1 METRA
6 SKHRSSPD
14 ARRLEGIVAAA
25 FDAIIAV
32 NDAQEVVLFNP
43 GAERMFGLAA
53 AEAIG
58 QDLSRFIPDRFRA
71 THADHVRQFTQTG
84 AFNRRMGLLGAAS
97 GLRANGEEFHVEASM
112 SQATVGGERLAT
124 VILRDITEREVA
136 VAALL
141 DARRRMEGI
150 VASAM
155 DALIAVDDDQRIML
169 FNPAA
174 ERMFGVAA
182 AHAVGSNIER
192 FIPERFR
199 AGHAEHIRRFKQT
212 GVTSRRTGALGAISG
227 LRANGE
233 EFPLEASISQVT
245 VSGVTIAT
253 VILRDIAERTASEA
267 ALRLLAAEIDHR
279 AKNALA
285 VVQSL
290 ISLTRASTKE
300 EFIAAVRDR
309 VAALARAHSL
319 LAQNRWEGGDLKQI
333 ITDETG
339 AYGHPDQIHIS
350 GPNVFLCA
358 DAVQPVSMLVH
369 ELATNAVKYGALS
382 TTAGRVNID
391 LRLLP
396 GSELELSWI
405 ETGGP
410 DVPGPPRKG
419 FGSALVNG
427 VATHQL
433 GGSIRVEWPAEG
445 VWLILT
451 LPSSAHSTGLGGAR
465 QAAIAPE
472 PALRPSPARSRVL
485 VVEDDMLLALELS
498 EGLAELGYEIVG
510 PAASIEE
517 AIRILDQITL
527 PDAAVLDVNLRGGL
541 VYPLADRLE
550 SQGVPFIF
558 CTGYE
563 HLDPHYRHWP
573 SVRKPVN
580 LHQLTDQLNRL
591 RPAA

>member
-182 AHAVGSNIER
+182 AHAVGSSGSFPNGSGR
-192 FIPERFR
+192 GTPN
-199 AGHAEHIRRFKQT
+199 
-212 GVTSRRTGALGAISG
+212 TSA
-227 LRANGE
+227 
-233 EFPLEASISQVT
+233 
-245 VSGVTIAT
+245 VSS
-253 VILRDIAERTASEA
+253 R
-267 ALRLLAAEIDHR
+267 
-279 AKNALA
+279 
-285 VVQSL
+285 
-290 ISLTRASTKE
+290 
-300 EFIAAVRDR
+300 
-309 VAALARAHSL
+309 
-319 LAQNRWEGGDLKQI
+319 
-333 ITDETG
+333 
-339 AYGHPDQIHIS
+339 
-350 GPNVFLCA
+350 
-358 DAVQPVSMLVH
+358 PVS
-369 ELATNAVKYGALS
+369 
-382 TTAGRVNID
+382 
-391 LRLLP
+391 
-396 GSELELSWI
+396 
-405 ETGGP
+405 
-410 DVPGPPRKG
+410 
-419 FGSALVNG
+419 
-427 VATHQL
+427 
-433 GGSIRVEWPAEG
+433 PA
-445 VWLILT
+445 
-451 LPSSAHSTGLGGAR
+451 
-465 QAAIAPE
+465 AA
-472 PALRPSPARSRVL
+472 PARSAR
-485 VVEDDMLLALELS
+485 S
-498 EGLAELGYEIVG
+498 
-510 PAASIEE
+510 AASEPT
-517 AIRILDQITL
+517 ARSFRSKRRS
-527 PDAAVLDVNLRGGL
+527 PR
-541 VYPLADRLE
+541 
-550 SQGVPFIF
+550 
-558 CTGYE
+558 
-563 HLDPHYRHWP
+563 
-573 SVRKPVN
+573 
-580 LHQLTDQLNRL
+580 
-591 RPAA
+591 